1 MNNKKKLLILGGTSI
16 SREIVYAAH
25 EIGLDV
31 YVTDY
36 LENSPCKAIAEKSFM
51 VSCTDVDAV
60 CQLIK
65 QEGIDGVIMGYAD
78 VLMSSYVKICQKAGL
93 PCYANMHAIEM
104 TADKDNFK
112 NLCRRFDIPVVDE
125 YTKDYVENNEVTYPI
140 IVKPVDNSGARGIYI
155 CHNKSE
161 FDVYYQ
167 ESLKYSPSKHVL
179 IERFM
184 TGREATIFYYL
195 HKGEIYLLGVSDR
208 HMLKFSEQLLQLPI
222 GYTFPSIN
230 QDIFMKEQN
239 ENIKNMFRSLDMKEG
254 MVFMQSFNENGKYI
268 IYEMGYRLTG
278 SIEQHL
284 MEKSHNFN
292 HLKEILNYAVGNTV
306 DVTPLAT
313 IDLDKAIMANV
324 TLLLSEG
331 TIDHYVGEEETM
343 NIPGVLHIHKSYPEG
358 TIIDDKVMGK
368 LAQVGI
374 RILLYAN
381 SRQELL
387 NRMELVKNTLHIIST
402 ENKDMLLSNY
412 SYKEVCKE

>member
-1 MNNKKKLLILGGTSI
+1 MKKKILILGGTSI
-16 SREIVYAAH
+16 SRQIVYAAH

-60 CQLIK
+60 CHLIK
-65 QEGIDGVIMGYAD
+65 EEGIDGVIMGYAD
-78 VLMSSYVKICQKAGL
+78 VLMPSYVKICQKAKL
-93 PCYANMHAIEM
+93 PCYANLHAIEM

-112 NLCRRFDIPVVDE
+112 NLCRKFNIPVVDE
-125 YTKDYVENNEVTYPI
+125 YTKDDIENNKVTYPI

-155 CHNKSE
+155 CHDKDE
-161 FDVYYQ
+161 FNVYYQ

-184 TGREATIFYYL
+184 TGKEATIFYYL

-222 GYTFPSIN
+222 GYTFPSVN
-230 QDIFMKEQN
+230 QDIFIKEQN

-284 MEKSHNFN
+284 MEKSHKFN
-292 HLKEILNYAVGNTV
+292 HLKAILNFAVGNTI
-306 DVTPLAT
+306 DVTPLDA
-313 IDLDKAIMANV
+313 IDLENAIMANV
-324 TLLLSEG
+324 TLLLSKG
-331 TIDHYVGEEETM
+331 TIDHYVGEEETL
-343 NIPGVLHIHKSYPEG
+343 NIPGVLHIHSSYPVG
-358 TIIDDKVMGK
+358 TVIDDNVMGK

-374 RILLYAN
+374 RVLLYADN
-381 SRQELL
+381 RQQLL
-387 NRMELVKNTLHIIST
+387 DRMDLVKNTLQVIST
-402 ENKDMLLSNY
+402 DGNDMLLGNY
-412 SYKEVCKE
+412 SYKEVCR

>member
-60 CQLIK
+60 CQLIRDEK
-65 QEGIDGVIMGYAD
+65 IDGVIMGYAD
-78 VLMSSYVKICQKAGL
+78 VLLASYVEICKKSGL

-112 NLCRRFDIPVVDE
+112 NLCRKFDIPVVAE
-125 YTKDYVENNEVTYPI
+125 YTKEDVENNNVTYPI

-155 CHNKSE
+155 CHDKNE

-184 TGREATIFYYL
+184 TGKEATIFYYL

-208 HMLKFSEQLLQLPI
+208 HMLKYSDRLLQLPI
-222 GYTFPSIN
+222 GYTFPSVN
-230 QDIFMKEQN
+230 QDSFIKEQN
-239 ENIKNMFRSLDMKEG
+239 ENIKEMFRSLDMKEG
-254 MVFMQSFNENGKYI
+254 LVFMQSFNDNGRYI

-284 MEKSHNFN
+284 MEKELNFN
-292 HLKEILNYAVGNTV
+292 HLKAILNYAVGNPIDT
-306 DVTPLAT
+306 TPLAS
-313 IDLDKAIMANV
+313 IDLDKATMANV

-331 TIDHYVGEEETM
+331 TIDHYEGEKETL
-343 NIPGVLHIHKSYPEG
+343 NIPGVLHIHTSYPEG
-358 TIIDDKVMGK
+358 TVIDDKVMGK

-374 RILLYAN
+374 RVLLHADD
-381 SRQELL
+381 RQQLL
-387 NRMELVKNTLHIIST
+387 ERMDMVKNTLRVVST
-402 ENKDMLLSNY
+402 EGKDMLLGNY
-412 SYKEVCKE
+412 TYKEVCK